1 MAVAGFKA
9 QVNVSGA
16 PVAFT
21 DEPTTPNADLTS
33 YQINDTLKRV
43 WDAQADITV
52 EQSTDGG
59 TTWSTADP
67 KTYTLNRLTGT
78 VLFSAALASGEKVR
92 VSGLY
97 LPMSKAAEAYEYK
110 YSIEADNQDQHEFGQ
125 VYNKRIQGLKDVS
138 GSIKRW
144 YQTNSF
150 FFDALT
156 SGNVVIIEFYSD
168 SSAASPDLKVWAILS
183 GDKPS
188 VKVDGLVEEEI
199 DFEGT
204 QDRDGRTIAF
214 G

>member
-9 QVNVSGA
+9 QVNVSGT
-16 PVAFT
+16 PVAFA
-21 DEPTTPNADLTS
+21 DEPTTPNADLTT
-33 YQINDTLKRV
+33 YQINDNLKRV

-59 TTWSTADP
+59 TTWNATDP
-67 KTYTLNRLTGT
+67 KTYKLNRLTGT
-78 VLFSAALASGEKVR
+78 VLFDAAQASGEQVR
-92 VSGLY
+92 VSGQY

-110 YSIEADNQDQHEFGQ
+110 YKIEADNQDQHEFGV
-125 VYNKRIQGLKDVS
+125 VYNKRVQGLKDVT

-150 FFDALT
+150 FFDAL
-156 SGNVVIIEFYSD
+156 NNEDVVVLEFYSD
-168 SSAASPDLKVWAILS
+168 SSAASPDLKAWAILS

-204 QDRDGRTIAF
+204 EDRDGRAVAI